1 MGNLLDVRIG
11 TLVNASSGIKQYI
24 DKIKGYGFESYS
36 ITFGDSVDESKI
48 DVNAAEAVE
57 ASSSTGAVISSVSCF
72 GNPLA
77 YDEAAEKT
85 RQGLV
90 TLIKNASKFGCNI
103 VTGFSGRVP
112 NCPIPDSY
120 PRFLEVFKPLVKLAE
135 DNGVKIAFENCDM
148 GGRWESGSWNIAQTP
163 VVWDWMFNE
172 IPSDS
177 LGLQW
182 EPCHQ
187 MVKLIDPIPQ
197 LRKYVKKVYNVHG
210 KDATIMWDVVREH
223 GVYGSHCFA
232 YHRTP
237 GFGDTNWADVITILR
252 LNGYVGS
259 IDIEGWH
266 DPVYNRELEMTSQV
280 YGLNYLK
287 GCRGGAEQLP
297 NP

>member
-11 TLVNASSGIKQYI
+11 TLVNVSSGVKQYI
-24 DKIKGYGFESYS
+24 DKIKVHGFESYS
-36 ITFGDSVDESKI
+36 LVFGDRVDESALPKI
-48 DVNAAEAVE
+48 IEEALE

-77 YDEAAEKT
+77 SDESAAKT
-85 RQGLV
+85 REGFAI
-90 TLIKNASKFGCNI
+90 LIKNASKFGCNI

-112 NCPIPDSY
+112 GCPLPDSY
-120 PRFLEVFKPLVKLAE
+120 PRFLEVWKPLVKLAE
-135 DNGVKIAFENCDM
+135 DHGVRIAFENCDM
-148 GGRWESGSWNIAQTP
+148 GGRWENGSWNIAQTP

-197 LRKYVKKVYNVHG
+197 LRKYVKKVFNVHG
-210 KDATIMWDVVREH
+210 KDATVMWDVVREH
-223 GVYGSHCFA
+223 GVYGSHQFA

-237 GFGDTNWADVITILR
+237 GFGDTNWADVVTILR
-252 LNGYVGS
+252 LNGFVGS

-287 GCRGGAEQLP
+287 ASRGGAVQIA